1 MKNLKKLVSVI
12 VTLAMLISSFAAVSV
27 SAAYADVDET
37 NSYYKAIEVLSGLG
51 VVKGDD
57 EGNFNPTNDIKR
69 SEMVALICRAKGEEA
84 IAQAAGGASFADVAA
99 DHWAAGY
106 IAWGVASDI
115 IKGVG
120 DNKFDPDASVKFQDA
135 VVMILRALGYER
147 IAQRAENGGYPTG
160 YLKVAGQKGVLANAS
175 TFDGGKA
182 ATREIVAQVIYNAM
196 TTPLVDVSY
205 YAPKPEDDEYVVFD
219 GKNNTDLRTLL
230 TYTNEI
236 YKVKATVLDTAKN
249 NAGYRKDP
257 ANPQIKLH
265 LTGAYDYAERTV
277 YSNGIFDILGADG
290 SDDLVLYA
298 GAADLAIGYTV
309 EAYIAEDEELDNWK
323 ILAAV
328 VDAKSVSE
336 ETLAA
341 TDVTFESFDGTTFA
355 YIDANNKDQEID
367 VAGSYT
373 LYYNGKEIDETDATE
388 LDDIEGLNGLTYD
401 NTANGGSASDPYT
414 AAMLAEKLLV
424 DIADEI
430 TFAGPR
436 NADYNAIY
444 VTDYAYLKA
453 TEIMADE
460 LFIKVENSAGATTA
474 LDLDKE
480 SRNDDTFV
488 YEIFDAEGAA
498 ITVADIEENDILN
511 IVAPIFPYAGTPVD
525 LDDVDHM
532 DIYVSNDVVE
542 GEVTEVDGPD
552 FYISGT
558 AYNAL
563 SGVSISNG
571 DAGIFYLTIDGK
583 VFSCEADSTIA
594 KNLAFI
600 VGGEKKTSFGEATHY
615 IQLFT
620 AEGKMETFTVAATVK
635 VTGDFAA
642 DGTTSGAAY
651 GDYIYKR
658 SDYQDAFFGDGVWEL
673 AAGPSQNLPAGTIEE
688 LYAPNASETTAKAN
702 LAKRIVTYKT
712 NSDGEI
718 NALSFAGVGEDFAV
732 NSLTLAQFKYYDDT
746 NVFGSYDLS
755 DSSVLF
761 VAPVSDSAPYAVV
774 KEKLAIDSFKSMDP
788 DLAGYYAFNFTFD
801 GDDYL
806 AASVVPGA
814 ITSSM
819 KKAHLAVVQSVSSVL
834 DAEKNTV
841 VKYTF
846 VQSGELVSLTVDAD
860 VTLSPAPAIGD
871 VFRYAVNA
879 EGNIEDVQL
888 IYDAST
894 ATFNNMSLP
903 YSGLNTNKIALVY
916 GSIAEIKG
924 GKITLGTTYLN
935 TTSIT
940 GAHVPG
946 TKLTLNSTEGN
957 TYASIDEARLSTSRP
972 ETAVEVL
979 AGNANL
985 KSSYGTK
992 DYLVV
997 AIVGATNRIEDC
1009 VMIIK

>member
-12 VTLAMLISSFAAVSV
+12 VTLAMLISSFAAVGV
-27 SAAYADVDET
+27 SASYADVDET

-57 EGNFNPTNDIKR
+57 EGNFNPTSDIKR

-135 VVMILRALGYER
+135 VVMVLRALGYER

-182 ATREIVAQVIYNAM
+182 ATREIVAQVIYNAL

-249 NAGYRKDP
+249 NPALRKD
-257 ANPQIKLH
+257 AENPQVKLH
-265 LTGAYDYAERTV
+265 LTGAYDYASRTI

-290 SDDLVLYA
+290 SDDLTLYA
-298 GAADLAIGYTV
+298 GAADLAVGYTI

-367 VAGSYT
+367 VASGYA
-373 LYYNGKEIDETDATE
+373 LYYNGKEVDETSATA

-414 AAMLAEKLLV
+414 AAMLVEELLV
-424 DIADEI
+424 NIADKI

-453 TEIMADE
+453 TDVMADE
-460 LFIKVENSAGATTA
+460 LFIKVETSAGATTA

-480 SRNDDTFV
+480 SRLDDTFV
-488 YEIFDAEGAA
+488 YEIYDAEGAK
-498 ITVADIEENDILN
+498 ITVADIEEDDILN
-511 IVAPIFPYAGTPVD
+511 IVAPIFPYAGTAVD
-525 LDDVDHM
+525 LDNVDHM
-532 DIYVSNDVVE
+532 DIYVSNEVVE
-542 GEVTEVDGPD
+542 GEVTEVDGAD

-563 SGVSISNG
+563 AGVSVGNG

-583 VFSCEADSTIA
+583 VFSCEADSTVA
-594 KNLAFI
+594 KNLALI
-600 VGGEKKTSFGEATHY
+600 VGGETKESFGVPTTY
-615 IQLFT
+615 LQLFT
-620 AEGKMETFTVAATVK
+620 AEGKLETFTLASTVRVANYN
-635 VTGDFAA
+635 
-642 DGTTSGAAY
+642 GAAETLV
-651 GDYIYKR
+651 KR
-658 SDYQDAFFGDGVWEL
+658 TTTTGETLQNAFFVN
-673 AAGPSQNLPAGTIEE
+673 AAGNAGTIYS
-688 LYAPNASETTAKAN
+688 LWATQASQDAAIATLED
-702 LAKRIVTYKT
+702 RVVTYKL

-718 NALSFAGVGEDFAV
+718 NAMTFAHTSGDVVVAGDAT
-732 NSLTLAQFKYYDDT
+732 SGGSTIKYYDDI
-746 NVFGSYDLS
+746 NAFGSNELDDKS
-755 DSSVLF
+755 FIF
-761 VAPVSDSAPYAVV
+761 VAPVAGSSTTWAVD

-788 DLAGYYAFNFTFD
+788 DAAGYKAYNYTFD
-801 GDDYL
+801 GEDYL
-806 AASVVPGA
+806 AASIVASP
-814 ITSSM
+814 ISSSM
-819 KKAHLAVVQSVSSVL
+819 KRAHLAVVQSVSDVL

-841 VKYTF
+841 KKYTF
-846 VQSGELVSLTVDAD
+846 VQGGEVVALTTDQD
-860 VTLSPAPAIGD
+860 NPNLGLAIGD
-871 VFRYAVNA
+871 VFRYTVNA
-879 EGNIEDVQL
+879 EGNMDKVQI
-888 IYDAST
+888 IYSAGTFANDFSGASDYDYDYD
-894 ATFNNMSLP
+894 NLD
-903 YSGLNTNKIALVY
+903 TNKIAIVY
-916 GSIAEIKG
+916 GNIYEIKD
-924 GKITLGTTYLN
+924 GKITLDDDSSALTDN
-935 TTSIT
+935 TTCEL
-940 GAHVPG
+940 PG
-946 TKLTLNSTEGN
+946 TALRMNDTEGN
-957 TYASIDEARLSTSRP
+957 TYASIDEARLATSRP
-972 ETAVEVL
+972 ETAVSVL
-979 AGNANL
+979 KGNANL

-992 DYLVV
+992 KFYVV
-997 AIVGATNRIEDC
+997 AIVGEANRVEDC